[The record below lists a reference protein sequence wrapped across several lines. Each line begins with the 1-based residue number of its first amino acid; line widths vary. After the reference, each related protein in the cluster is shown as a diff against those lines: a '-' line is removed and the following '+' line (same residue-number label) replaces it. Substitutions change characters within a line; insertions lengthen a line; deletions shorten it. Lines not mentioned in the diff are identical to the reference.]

1 VKSKS
6 FAGLFGA
13 APSVA
18 LAALALT
25 IATHGKLYTATEGR
39 SMVAGAA
46 AFFLYAVS
54 CVYFIG
60 VKHAKAAPT
69 AVALLA
75 V

>member
-1 VKSKS
+1 LPDSS
-6 FAGLFGA
+6 
-13 APSVA
+13 A

-25 IATHGKLYTATEGR
+25 IATHGELYTAIEGR

>member
-1 VKSKS
+1 
-6 FAGLFGA
+6 
-13 APSVA
+13 
-18 LAALALT
+18 
-25 IATHGKLYTATEGR
+25 
-39 SMVAGAA
+39 MVAGAA